1 MIDNTYSDD
10 KNDRVCITKAGEL
23 PWAWISNPRVDLFT
37 QAADSILMNEFNEY
51 VEYANCG
58 AVSRIVRRSD
68 LPKYGIDK
76 NEAVGLSRAE
86 LRGMVFRHGELCKD

>member
-1 MIDNTYSDD
+1 M
-10 KNDRVCITKAGEL
+10 
-23 PWAWISNPRVDLFT
+23 FT
-37 QAADSILMNEFNEY
+37 QAADTILMNEFNEY

-76 NEAVGLSRAE
+76 NEAVGLSRAA
-86 LRGMVFRHGELCKD
+86 LRNRA